1 MKEDKI
7 IKLQQKLIA
16 KEKDNFV
23 TIIKYLTDHYYFD
36 CNKKITIE
44 KIKIALK
51 IENSKLLE
59 EFIKYLRDNKY
70 IKGKKQFTITFEG
83 FIFLED
89 LRMKHNEYENNFS
102 NIIIAVGALLIA
114 YYAATINNIILKFI
128 FIVVTMYVVFYFFNE
143 ILKKRYK

>member
-44 KIKIALK
+44 KIKTSLK
-51 IENSKLLE
+51 IEDSKLLE
-59 EFIKYLRDNKY
+59 EFIKYLRNNKY

-83 FIFLED
+83 FVFLEE
-89 LRMKHNEYENNFS
+89 LRMKYNEYENNFS
-102 NIIIAVGALLIA
+102 NVIIAVGALLIS
-114 YYAATINNIILKFI
+114 YCAATINNMILKFI
-128 FIVVTMYVVFYFFNE
+128 FVVVTMYGVFYFLDE